1 MTPFTEDRMTLHR
14 LRVEAKRAGLPLPV
28 SLPVSDAEPVATGG
42 PGSELRK
49 MLGSIGIHPRG
60 EKCKCNEHAKEMD
73 ERGPDWCAENIESI
87 LDWLEGEAKTRG
99 LVGMLFVRSAARL
112 VVNRAIARARG
123 N

>member
-1 MTPFTEDRMTLHR
+1 MKPFSEDRMTLHR

-28 SLPVSDAEPVATGG
+28 SLPVSDAVPVATGG

-60 EKCKCNEHAKEMD
+60 EKCKCNERAQEMD
-73 ERGPDWCAENIESI
+73 ERGPEWCAENIESI

>member
-14 LRVEAKRAGLPLPV
+14 LRVAAKRAGLPLPV
-28 SLPVSDAEPVATGG
+28 SDAVPVSGG
-42 PGSELRK
+42 GAGSELRK

-60 EKCKCNEHAKEMD
+60 EKCKCNEHAAEMD
-73 ERGPDWCAENIESI
+73 RRGPEWCAENIESI